1 LKMDILMGLIR
12 GALENKVVR
21 LVYRY
26 LDDVSAEKL
35 QVRHV
40 QPIRWEFGK
49 FDKLHV
55 VVWDL
60 DRYDWRRYAVDN
72 IMSLEVLD
80 RPWPR
85 KMEHEIG
92 KLPNCPSLR
101 KVV

>member
-1 LKMDILMGLIR
+1 MGLIR

-85 KMEHEIG
+85 KMEHEID